1 MNLKGSVDSLDDKI
15 KVEQGVKKIDGVKQV
30 NNQIGIVGTN
40 AKGYTESQLKDSEK
54 KYPQDYASSE
64 QDRQLN
70 AKIHDKL
77 SGGIFS
83 KGFDQVVIKT
93 TNGVVVLTGTV
104 GALDDIQKVQDQIK
118 GVDGVKSIN
127 NQLTVKK

>member
-1 MNLKGSVDSLDDKI
+1 MKQNASMPKVVSDTDIINSIRNTLSSGWFSKGFQDVTFDVYNGEVNLKGSVDSLDDKI

-77 SGGIFS
+77 AAASFL
-83 KGFDQVVIKT
+83 KD
-93 TNGVVVLTGTV
+93 
-104 GALDDIQKVQDQIK
+104 
-118 GVDGVKSIN
+118 SIR
-127 NQLTVKK
+127 